1 MQDCI
6 RIRKFGI
13 TEYTVAYSAMTR
25 FNARRQAHNVDEI
38 WCLQH
43 TPVYTLGLAGRKEH
57 ILKYSKIP
65 VIETDRGG
73 QVTYHGPGQLVV
85 YLLLDLKR
93 KGLMVKQY
101 VNLIEQSLIDMCDTL
116 DMTASRKPAAPG
128 VYINEKKLAALGVR
142 VKRGCAYH
150 GLALNVG
157 MDLSPFHDIN
167 PCGFPG
173 LQVTQLVDEGCQIDI
188 DAAFNCLLPALLTNL
203 DYGHPEFAEN
213 HASLSDLNTLLAA

>member
-1 MQDCI
+1 MQNRI

-13 TEYTVAYSAMTR
+13 TEYPVAYSAMTR
-25 FNARRQAHNVDEI
+25 FNAKRQALCVDEL

-43 TPVYTLGLAGRKEH
+43 APVYTLGLAGRKRH
-57 ILKYSKIP
+57 ILTDSEIP
-65 VIETDRGG
+65 VIATDRGG

-101 VNLIEQSLIDMCDTL
+101 VNRIEQSLIDMCNSL
-116 DMTASRKPAAPG
+116 AISAIRKQAAPG
-128 VYINEKKLAALGVR
+128 VYINEKKLAALGIR

-150 GLALNVG
+150 GLALNVA
-157 MDLSPFHDIN
+157 MNLDPFQDIN

-173 LQVTQLVDEGCQIDI
+173 LQITQLVDEGCHINVDE
-188 DAAFNCLLPALLTNL
+188 AFDCLLPFLLTNL
-203 DYGHPEFAEN
+203 DYRFTEFPEN
-213 HASLSDLNTLLAA
+213 CDSLSGLNILLAA

>member
-1 MQDCI
+1 MQDRI

-13 TEYTVAYSAMTR
+13 TEYTVAYSAMAR
-25 FNARRQAHNVDEI
+25 FNAKRQAHNVDEL

-57 ILKYSKIP
+57 ILDCSEIP

-101 VNLIEQSLIDMCDTL
+101 VNLIEQSLIDMCNTL
-116 DMTASRKPAAPG
+116 DITASRKQAAPG
-128 VYINEKKLAALGVR
+128 VYINGKKIAALGIR

-150 GLALNVG
+150 GLALNVA
-157 MDLSPFHDIN
+157 MDLAPFHAID

-173 LQVTQLVDEGCQIDI
+173 LQVTQLVDEGCQFDI
-188 DAAFNCLLPALLTNL
+188 DMAFNHLLPFLLTNL
-203 DYGHPEFAEN
+203 DYSYTEYPEN
-213 HASLSDLNTLLAA
+213 SVSLSDIDTLLAA

>member
-1 MQDCI
+1 MQDRI

-13 TEYTVAYSAMTR
+13 TEYIVAYTAMTR
-25 FNARRQAHNVDEI
+25 INANRQAQSIDEI

-57 ILKYSKIP
+57 ILSNGEIP

-93 KGLMVKQY
+93 KGLMVKRY

-116 DMTASRKPAAPG
+116 AITANRKQSAPG
-128 VYINEKKLAALGVR
+128 VYVNEKKIAALGIR

-150 GLALNVG
+150 GLALNVA
-157 MDLSPFHDIN
+157 MDLGPFHDIH

-173 LQVTQLVDEGCQIDI
+173 LQVTQLADEGCRFNVND
-188 DAAFNCLLPALLTNL
+188 AFNNLLPFLLTNL
-203 DYGHPEFAEN
+203 EYKYTEFPEN
-213 HASLSDLNTLLAA
+213 CASLSDIKTLLAA

>member
-1 MQDCI
+1 MQERI

-25 FNARRQAHNVDEI
+25 FNANRQAHSVDEL

-43 TPVYTLGLAGRKEH
+43 APVYTLGLAGRKEH
-57 ILKYSKIP
+57 ILKYSEVP
-65 VIETDRGG
+65 VVETDRGG

-85 YLLLDLKR
+85 YLLMDLKR

-116 DMTASRKPAAPG
+116 AVPASRKQAAPG
-128 VYINEKKLAALGVR
+128 VYVNKKKIASLGIR

-150 GLALNVG
+150 GLALNVA
-157 MDLSPFHDIN
+157 MDLAPFYNIH

-173 LQVTQLVDEGCQIDI
+173 LTVTQLADEGCQVDI
-188 DAAFNCLLPALLTNL
+188 HDAFDCLLPFLLTNL
-203 DYGHPEFAEN
+203 EYSYPEYLGN
-213 HASLSDLNTLLAA
+213 CASLSDMNNLLAA

>member
-1 MQDCI
+1 MTDYALA
-6 RIRKFGI
+6 
-13 TEYTVAYSAMTR
+13 YTAMTR
-25 FNARRQAHNVDEI
+25 FNAERQAQGIDEI

-57 ILKYSKIP
+57 ILTYSDIP

-93 KGLMVKQY
+93 KGLMVKEY
-101 VNLIEQSLIDMCDTL
+101 VNLIEQSLIDMCSSLGIAAT
-116 DMTASRKPAAPG
+116 RKHAAPG
-128 VYINEKKLAALGVR
+128 VYINGKKTAALGIR

-150 GLALNVG
+150 GLALNVD
-157 MDLSPFHDIN
+157 MDLGPFKAIN

-173 LQVTQLVDEGCQIDI
+173 LQVTRLADEGCQINI
-188 DAAFNCLLPALLTNL
+188 DQAVNYLLPFLLANL
-203 DYGHPEFAEN
+203 DYRYPEYPDNFD
-213 HASLSDLNTLLAA
+213 SLSRLNKSLAA